1 MKKIQIDL
9 KGIKS
14 AYLVHEEFSKKL
26 GFPDWYGH
34 NLDALWD
41 MLTGYIGHGIKGPLI
56 IINVSGL
63 YSLSKDLNPLIK
75 GIVDISND
83 LKKEKYIDV
92 AMEIID

>member
-1 MKKIQIDL
+1 MN
-9 KGIKS
+9 GIKS

-26 GFPDWYGH
+26 GFPDWCGR

-41 MLTGYIGHGIKGPLI
+41 MLVNYVDYDDYTI
-56 IINVSGL
+56 IEVHGL
-63 YSLSKDLNPLIK
+63 YNLPKELTPLIK

-92 AMEIID
+92 VMEITD